1 MKLVLLILLV
11 AMSVASTF
19 GQDSV
24 DKVSHHYEI
33 LASEGLEKL
42 HQRQVAELEEVK
54 EVKEVKE
61 RALADKNLELAN
73 KANAPRPSIP
83 YSESPSL

>member
-54 EVKEVKE
+54 EVKE